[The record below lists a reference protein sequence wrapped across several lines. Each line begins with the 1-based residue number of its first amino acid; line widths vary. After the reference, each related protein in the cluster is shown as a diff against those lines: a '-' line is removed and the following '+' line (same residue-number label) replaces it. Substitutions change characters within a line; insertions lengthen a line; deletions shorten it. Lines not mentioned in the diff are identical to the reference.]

1 MAVEKTEAEKI
12 AMCTA
17 FLQKRGFTVIRKYI
31 SIQEVAAAL
40 GVTTT
45 HARKLDI
52 PRLNVGA
59 FGADRKSFRF
69 DAADVLAWIERKK
82 EAAK

>member
-1 MAVEKTEAEKI
+1 MAIEKSEAEKI
-12 AMCTA
+12 ALCSA
-17 FLQKRGFTVIRKYI
+17 FLEKRGFTVIRKYI
-31 SIQEVAAAL
+31 SIQQVAATL

-59 FGADRKSFRF
+59 CGADRKSYRF
-69 DAADVLAWIERKK
+69 DAADVVAWIERKK
-82 EAAK
+82 GASK